1 MKVKRARMRYPKP
14 LSDLLQEGLVQLGL
28 GARLR
33 EIEIWRLWP
42 EVVGQAIASRSQP
55 LRIINGILT
64 VSVSSGPWMQ
74 ELSFLKQIMKEKLNQ
89 RLGGE
94 IVREINLKS
103 GRVVNP
109 AEPLDDQPLH
119 KIQLSA
125 RQLAL
130 INEQAAS
137 IADPETRQAF
147 AGLMKASLESETC
160 SPPAENPLS
169 KEQQ

>member
-1 MKVKRARMRYPKP
+1 
-14 LSDLLQEGLVQLGL
+14 
-28 GARLR
+28 
-33 EIEIWRLWP
+33 
-42 EVVGQAIASRSQP
+42 
-55 LRIINGILT
+55 

-94 IVREINLKS
+94 IVREIVLKS